1 MGNTWEFVGVERA
14 GERLKGGK
22 TGLKAGATGKTGL
35 DGTGGCD
42 SGKAGLLCA
51 VPLFGILGRCG

>member
-1 MGNTWEFVGVERA
+1 MERA